1 MATVNQVNAL
11 YSELLGRAPDAGG
24 LQHYLRYDPTKA
36 RSEIL
41 GSAEYAKLQT
51 TSRQTAENARN
62 QQLTDYANQQKAQ
75 QEGLLNKQKAE
86 EEGLFKNYENL
97 RKSQEAL
104 PTLYNRLQNEAGI
117 PQLGEQAQAFK
128 NEIYSTKDKLDRLGE
143 DIIARTTGYN
153 VSDAQRR
160 RLQTAEADPL
170 QTNLGRL
177 GTGLAPIA
185 DMLSSAQRGV
195 ETQLSLGVQQQDRE
209 LEPVKLRIDKISDRF
224 AREITGFTADRELGL
239 TTLLDK
245 VQRQRELSDQEWAL
259 AQKLAQ
265 EERDYTKQKASASS
279 SLTGFGT
286 TTNAPA
292 QTPAPTYIPL
302 PTLPPTTLQKA
313 QSGSLPGLSNYNTGG
328 LQYYNT
334 QTKGNSPALP
344 PTTLQKAQSGGLLSN
359 YNTGRTQTIPG
370 LSF

>member
-11 YSELLGRAPDAGG
+11 YSELLGGRTPDAGG
-24 LQHYLRYDPTKA
+24 LQHYLRYDPAKA

-292 QTPAPTYIPL
+292 QTPAPTYIAL

-313 QSGSLPGLSNYNTGG
+313 QSGSLPGLSNYNTG
-328 LQYYNT
+328 
-334 QTKGNSPALP
+334 
-344 PTTLQKAQSGGLLSN
+344 
-359 YNTGRTQTIPG
+359 RTQTIPG